1 MPSGS
6 EMGLNSQRIDLRMSE
21 VCGQGIDLRMSVQVC
36 GQRID
41 LRMSVQVCD
50 PSNNEQG
57 RLRVL
62 FCKTVLPDT
71 GT

>member
-36 GQRID
+36 GQWID
-41 LRMSVQVCD
+41 LRMSVQVCG
-50 PSNNEQG
+50 QG
-57 RLRVL
+57 IDLRMSVQVL
-62 FCKTVLPDT
+62 SLIHI
-71 GT
+71 